1 MVLEDVFKTA
11 FRTHNGY
18 YEFLVMPFGLF
29 NAPITFQSLMNDNL
43 RNFLRKFILVFF
55 DDILV
60 YTKDMIEHLHYLI
73 VVFELLCAN
82 QLVTRKR
89 KSRSRWIE
97 SFVVSN
103 VFSYGVVEITSLKT
117 NKVLKVNEHQLKFFY
132 ESWTTELTTSV
143 ELLRCRGRTN

>member
-60 YTKDMIEHLHYLI
+60 YTKDMIEHLHHL
-73 VVFELLCAN
+73 
-82 QLVTRKR
+82 
-89 KSRSRWIE
+89 
-97 SFVVSN
+97 
-103 VFSYGVVEITSLKT
+103 
-117 NKVLKVNEHQLKFFY
+117 
-132 ESWTTELTTSV
+132 
-143 ELLRCRGRTN
+143 